1 MLQCKGRN
9 IPNPKYKVIQNHN
22 DKKISDPDKVIR
34 DIDDEWIRSQ
44 RSRKNTVDPYRPYAL
59 NIEKER
65 TSSGSIEEIITI
77 FLTNKECPFT
87 CLMCDLW
94 KNTTDKKVPTGA
106 IPEQIEWALS
116 QLPPARLIKLYNS
129 GNFFD
134 AQAIP
139 KEDYQEI
146 SYLLQDF
153 ETVIVESHPRLINDK
168 VLQFRDMLGAELQV
182 AIGLETVHPEVVSKL
197 NKRMRLADFKRSV
210 EFLNKHD
217 IKSRAFI
224 LLRPPFLNEIE
235 GIEWARKSIDYAF
248 ECGVECCVIIPT
260 RSGNGALDI
269 LQKEGHFSPPDIKSL
284 EEVLDYGIGLR
295 SGLVFADLW
304 DIDLFST
311 CMKCL
316 EERKIRLEN
325 TNLNQRLQPAVFCS
339 CLK

>member
-1 MLQCKGRN
+1 M
-9 IPNPKYKVIQNHN
+9 
-22 DKKISDPDKVIR
+22 KKKKDHKLEDA
-34 DIDDEWIRSQ
+34 WIRAQ
-44 RSRKNTVDPYRPYAL
+44 RGDKNKTDPYKPYAF
-59 NIEKER
+59 NVEKER
-65 TSSGSIEEIITI
+65 TSSGKIEDVATI
-77 FLTNKECPFT
+77 FLTNKECPFS

-94 KNTTDKKVPTGA
+94 KNTTDEKVPPGA
-106 IPEQIEWALS
+106 IPEQISWALE
-116 QLPPARLIKLYNS
+116 QLPPSKHIKLYNS

-134 AQAIP
+134 KQAIP
-139 KEDYQEI
+139 RKDYAKMASLVQN
-146 SYLLQDF
+146 F

-197 NKRMRLADFKRSV
+197 NKRMQLADFKKSV

-284 EEVLDYGIGLR
+284 EEALEYGIGLQ
-295 SGLVFADLW
+295 SGRVFADLW
-304 DIDLFST
+304 DINMFST

-325 TNLNQRLQPAVFCS
+325 TNHYQQLQPVVSCS
-339 CLK
+339 CAKKINL